1 MGTNFYLHTTDK
13 SIVQQYAPYSYELTD
28 EPEFGYVI
36 HIAKTSSGWLPLFQG
51 HDHGI
56 NSVAGYKAA
65 YDTGKFK
72 IYDEYGVQYDWDSFD
87 DRVLK
92 FNGGIRGVQMPYRIW
107 QNKAPMVYDPNLPE
121 YGPISHIGGNIQSY
135 KYDFAE
141 YADDYFVDPDG
152 FEFDRREFS

>member
-92 FNGGIRGVQMPYRIW
+92 FNGGIRGVQKLEKIEQDRNSQW
-107 QNKAPMVYDPNLPE
+107 HDSHLPN
-121 YGPISHIGGNIQSY
+121 YGPVSHIRGNQQSY
-135 KYDFAE
+135 RYNYQFVHDFFE
-141 YADDYFVDPDG
+141 DSDG
-152 FEFDRREFS
+152 YEFDKQDFC

>member
-13 SIVQQYAPYSYELTD
+13 SIAQQYAPYSYELTD

-36 HIAKTSSGWLPLFQG
+36 HIAKTSVGWLPLFRG
-51 HDHGI
+51 HGHGI
-56 NSVAGYKAA
+56 CSVAEYKAA

-107 QNKAPMVYDPNLPE
+107 QSKSPMIYDANMPE
-121 YGPISHIGGNIQSY
+121 YGPVSHIGGSKQSY
-135 KYDFAE
+135 KYDFSE
-141 YADDYFVDPDG
+141 LYNDFFEDSDG
-152 FEFDRREFS
+152 YEFSTMDFC